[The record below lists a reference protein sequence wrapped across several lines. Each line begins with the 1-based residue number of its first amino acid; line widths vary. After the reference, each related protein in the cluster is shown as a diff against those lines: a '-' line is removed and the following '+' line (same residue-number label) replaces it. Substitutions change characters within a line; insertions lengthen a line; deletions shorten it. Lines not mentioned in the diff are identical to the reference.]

1 MLSLRRAAR
10 VTFSIDQSGMISN
23 PAILKSKIPRVLI
36 VGGSGRLGRL
46 LRRAIGAGDLAARS
60 GVDLIWQGRMAGA
73 GADLVFDPL
82 GAASAYARAAGAVDV
97 IFNLAGVTAG
107 SEADLALNADLA
119 LAALAAVESTAEAT
133 GAASGRLPVLL
144 ASSAA
149 VYGAATGRLD
159 EAALAV
165 PTAPYGHAKLAMEAA
180 SLARAQ
186 AHGTPLCCLRIGNVA
201 GADALLGQPAPQG
214 GRVLD
219 TFADGRA
226 PRRSYIGPT
235 ALARAVLTLA
245 RRAAEGE
252 ALPDRLNLALP
263 GAVGMDDLLR
273 ARGEGWTRRPAPAS
287 AIAEVCLEVCCA
299 VALGLVPA
307 EPANA
312 AAIVADLDA
321 ALREGT
327 S

>member
-10 VTFSIDQSGMISN
+10 VTFSIDQMGMISN
-23 PAILKSKIPRVLI
+23 PAILKPKIPRVLI

-46 LRRAIGAGDLAARS
+46 LRWAIAAGDLAS
-60 GVDLIWQGRMAGA
+60 NCGVSLIWQARTPGG

-82 GAASAYARAAGAVDV
+82 AAAPDYARAAGAADV

-107 SEADLALNADLA
+107 SESDLALNADLA
-119 LAALAAVESTAEAT
+119 LAALAAA
-133 GAASGRLPVLL
+133 GALGRRPVLL

-159 EAALAV
+159 EAAPVLPAS
-165 PTAPYGHAKLAMEAA
+165 AYGRAKRTMETA

-186 AHGTPLCCLRIGNVA
+186 AQDTPLCCLRIGNVA
-201 GADALLGQPAPQG
+201 GADALLGQPAPVG

-219 TFADGRA
+219 TFVDGRA

-245 RRAAEGE
+245 RRAAEGA
-252 ALPDRLNLALP
+252 ALPDRLNLSLA

-287 AIAEVCLEVCCA
+287 AIPEVCLDVGRA

-307 EPANA
+307 EPASA
-312 AAIVADLDA
+312 AAIVADLGA

-327 S
+327 P